1 MKNKRYRELAA
12 ILVMMT
18 MTAGSITTVAAE
30 TETTAETET
39 DEPETETA
47 EDAENADSE
56 AAETADTQSQ
66 ATALEVTDRFAQ
78 QTAVD
83 EALLQEASN
92 GYSLDEA
99 LIVVNPY
106 GMSPLSA
113 VAVFPQRKPA
123 AELLL

>member
-1 MKNKRYRELAA
+1 MFMSARHHTSCLLY
-12 ILVMMT
+12 T
-18 MTAGSITTVAAE
+18 S
-30 TETTAETET
+30 TTAETET
-39 DEPETETA
+39 DEPETETV

-106 GMSPLSA
+106 GIC
-113 VAVFPQRKPA
+113 
-123 AELLL
+123 LLYTSVGIRLHR